1 MRTRA
6 HLPSSHLIR
15 NYFGAESSAQNCHLT
30 DTQQHGRLPLTECLC
45 SPKYTCSNRILNAIV
60 FGDGDL
66 RRWLDHKGR
75 ALMEGI
81 HALIKRPQRALSPLL
96 LSEDA
101 VRRLQSMNQEVGT
114 HQHQFLILDF
124 PASVTVRNYFLW
136 FITHPVL
143 HHFSYRS
150 PDKTDMHSKL
160 YLCSIVLLVF
170 NIASQNLL

>member
-15 NYFGAESSAQNCHLT
+15 DYFGAESSAQNCHLT

-45 SPKYTCSNRILNAIV
+45 SPKYTCSNRIPNAIV

-81 HALIKRPQRALSPLL
+81 HALIKRPQRALTPSVKWRR
-96 LSEDA
+96 SEKTA
-101 VRRLQSMNQEVGT
+101 VYEPGSGYPPAP
-114 HQHQFLILDF
+114 ILDLGLPSLCNCEKLF
-124 PASVTVRNYFLW
+124 SMVHNPPSFTPFFL
-136 FITHPVL
+136 
-143 HHFSYRS
+143 
-150 PDKTDMHSKL
+150 
-160 YLCSIVLLVF
+160 
-170 NIASQNLL
+170 